1 MYVSNLLILMS
12 ACCEETHY
20 FFFPQFGRAMSTVQ
34 LWMEIRNV
42 LWVVAKKNNNRI
54 NKLKKMGTHVK
65 TRRCQVQINNVPR
78 IRGCLWKHFRADELR
93 YPKSIKE
100 EYHSAWI
107 STYIFDLRQ
116 SVHCLW
122 IEILSWAVDQWAKD
136 LWRFMDVKAPTAVDY
151 EWWANFGKQESVCIV
166 FFNSNE
172 LYIFVMHI

>member
-1 MYVSNLLILMS
+1 
-12 ACCEETHY
+12 
-20 FFFPQFGRAMSTVQ
+20 
-34 LWMEIRNV
+34 
-42 LWVVAKKNNNRI
+42 
-54 NKLKKMGTHVK
+54 MGTHVK

-78 IRGCLWKHFRADELR
+78 IRGCLWKHFRADELH

-136 LWRFMDVKAPTAVDY
+136 LWRVMDVKAPTAVDY

-166 FFNSNE
+166 FFLIQMSFISLLCTFRTYHATVTFSLLWNS
-172 LYIFVMHI
+172 LSKLWCIGCIGDIAH